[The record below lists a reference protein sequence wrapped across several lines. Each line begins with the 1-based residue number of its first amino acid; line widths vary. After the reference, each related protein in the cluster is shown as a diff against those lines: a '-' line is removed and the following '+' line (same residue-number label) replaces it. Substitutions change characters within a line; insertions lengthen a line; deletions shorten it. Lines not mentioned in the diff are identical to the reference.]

1 MPKFGFQIPR
11 VRRNGRR
18 HEENNG
24 RRHRQWNESP
34 VVSEPTAD
42 HPRYPARFNELPW
55 YRSNVPCMEACPVHT
70 DSGRYVQLIA
80 DGRLEDA
87 FLIARAPNPL
97 ASVCGRVCSAPCEDA
112 CRRGWVDEAVTI
124 RPLKRFITE
133 QFGAESARPDF
144 FRDPDRCAGRQTP
157 KRYAADRPRLPAAVA
172 HGTAVSTINPVREAC
187 GGVEK
192 ASPSSAADPPASDAP
207 RIWRSWAMTSPIF
220 EALPDSG
227 GMLRYGIP
235 DYRLPRGGHRP

>member
-1 MPKFGFQIPR
+1 MPKFGFQIPG

-144 FRDPDRCAGRQTP
+144 FKILMSGPKPDTTV
-157 KRYAADRPRLPAAVA
+157 AADDAGCRRLWHVDQLSNDQSLTGA
-172 HGTAVSTINPVREAC
+172 R
-187 GGVEK
+187 
-192 ASPSSAADPPASDAP
+192 
-207 RIWRSWAMTSPIF
+207 
-220 EALPDSG
+220 
-227 GMLRYGIP
+227 
-235 DYRLPRGGHRP
+235 GHRVAVIGSGPAGLGCVTT